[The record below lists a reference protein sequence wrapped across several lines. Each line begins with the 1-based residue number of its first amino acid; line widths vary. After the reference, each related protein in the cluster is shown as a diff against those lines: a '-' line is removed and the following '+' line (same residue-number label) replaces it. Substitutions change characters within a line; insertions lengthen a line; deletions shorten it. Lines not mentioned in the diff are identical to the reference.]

1 MATSIQWIQSD
12 SQKIF
17 AEGLTLPS
25 TYTILHS
32 IEKGDNMQKRKGKQ
46 PMLLIERLS
55 DGVRAAIFE
64 NEWPF
69 YRQIGWK
76 LVGNLYA

>member
-1 MATSIQWIQSD
+1 MRKEIRMSRR
-12 SQKIF
+12 
-17 AEGLTLPS
+17 
-25 TYTILHS
+25 
-32 IEKGDNMQKRKGKQ
+32 RKGNQ

-55 DGVRAAIFE
+55 DGVRAAIYE

-76 LVGNLYA
+76 LVGNVYA

>member
-1 MATSIQWIQSD
+1 MVSIR
-12 SQKIF
+12 
-17 AEGLTLPS
+17 
-25 TYTILHS
+25 
-32 IEKGDNMQKRKGKQ
+32 KRKGKQ

-64 NEWPF
+64 SEWPF